1 MQLAVPPKKKIK
13 ALEELQVPSI
23 PSLDVSFCDDE
34 ALPPGIIFT
43 DINQKKWRLGKPVG
57 RGSFGRIYLASDEID
72 KEVLKVNAQYV
83 VKIEPHTNGPLFVE
97 IHCLKRTAKAEK
109 LKEWR
114 RENKQKRL
122 GMPVYIASGSFTDE
136 TSGTKYRFLVLPRY
150 DVDLHKIISLTKVLD
165 VKHVLIL
172 AIQILDVLEYL
183 HNEGYTHSDIKSSNL
198 MLGYDRKVPVVKL
211 SPPFQKD
218 LSVKH
223 RKSKPGKSR
232 PSNYYIDEDFIIK
245 DYKSPTSSEDENE
258 KRLANVKKKLRKIL
272 TDKDSRNAHRHHAFN
287 LRQLSNYANYEDLN
301 SSVCS
306 DQSYQKL
313 IDDFGH
319 KNVIQT
325 TKQFQQSVKNAQTS
339 SDDIYKEAIA
349 SQSAG
354 QIYLLD
360 YGLASKFLDSEGN
373 HKDFGM
379 DARKAHDGTLE
390 YSSRDSHIGAHS
402 RRSDLETLGYNLLEW
417 LTGTLPWKTPE
428 VLAEPDLVHALKK
441 NYMSDIKL
449 LLKTCFKTEFY
460 PPFMEKYLQYITGL
474 DFKEKPDYDYCRS
487 LFQSELLKNGNK
499 VMTLNFMEVLKPNA
513 NRSKQHHANRFGRK
527 NTPPNFVA
535 LNGIRKACERE
546 NVFSLENDL
555 KLELLRQTLNNSSD
569 GVRKPCA
576 SRNFFV
582 SDADLVARL
591 KKSLIPHG
599 VFGKKLSPKNLR
611 SKQKTVKKRRG
622 VRKHRNS
629 IGKFGNFMG
638 SARQFSWAEILA
650 QNPEHIIRK
659 ERNATTDEDD
669 DDTCKYR
676 IRKLSNASS
685 ECSESSMQSPLL
697 QKDYLK
703 DLNPTDAM
711 KEVINLLKNKVSR
724 KQTKEFE
731 KTTEN
736 FPGYTPAMIKV
747 HKMKEKRE
755 AKEKLEAMKLNSPKK
770 EVQTKRCTRSMKTGV
785 AKKVPEPSTRVTRK
799 KASMDSVNTNESITS
814 NKSSDKSKSKTKKI
828 GIEKEVKF
836 VEEPKPAQTPQK
848 PQKKS
853 KRSSRKSVYLPNRR
867 CLRSSRRIK

>member
-1 MQLAVPPKKKIK
+1 MFFSV
-13 ALEELQVPSI
+13 
-23 PSLDVSFCDDE
+23 
-34 ALPPGIIFT
+34 
-43 DINQKKWRLGKPVG
+43 R
-57 RGSFGRIYLASDEID
+57 
-72 KEVLKVNAQYV
+72 
-83 VKIEPHTNGPLFVE
+83 
-97 IHCLKRTAKAEK
+97 
-109 LKEWR
+109 EWH

-136 TSGTKYRFLVLPRY
+136 NSGTKYRFLVLPRY
-150 DVDLHKIISLTKVLD
+150 DVDLHKIISFTKILD

-183 HNEGYTHSDIKSSNL
+183 HHEGYTHSDIKSSNL
-198 MLGYDRKVPVVKL
+198 MLGYDRKVPIVKL
-211 SPPFQKD
+211 TPPFRKD

-223 RKSKPGKSR
+223 RKSKPEKPRST
-232 PSNYYIDEDFIIK
+232 SNYYIDEDFIMK

-258 KRLANVKKKLRKIL
+258 KRLASVKKKLRKIL
-272 TDKDSRNAHRHHAFN
+272 TDKHSRSENRHHAFN
-287 LRQLSNYANYEDLN
+287 LRQLSSYANYEDLN

-313 IDDFGH
+313 IDDFGN

-325 TKQFQQSVKNAQTS
+325 TKQFQQSKVNNAQL
-339 SDDIYKEAIA
+339 SDGIYKEAIA

-417 LTGTLPWKTPE
+417 LTGTLPWKTAE

-449 LLKTCFKTEFY
+449 LLKTCFKTAFY
-460 PPFMEKYLQYITGL
+460 PPFMERYLQYITTL
-474 DFKEKPDYDYCRS
+474 DFKEKPDYDFCRS
-487 LFQSELLKNGNK
+487 LFQSELLKSGNK
-499 VMTLNFMEVLKPNA
+499 TATLNFMEVLKPNA
-513 NRSKQHHANRFGRK
+513 NRTKLHPGNRFGRK
-527 NTPPNFVA
+527 NTPPNFLA

-546 NVFSLENDL
+546 NVFSLESDL
-555 KLELLRQTLNNSSD
+555 KLELLRQSLNTSSD

-611 SKQKTVKKRRG
+611 SKKKTVQKRRG
-622 VRKHRNS
+622 VRRHRNS

-659 ERNATTDEDD
+659 ERNAVTDEDD

-676 IRKLSNASS
+676 IRKLSNVSS
-685 ECSESSMQSPLL
+685 ECSESNIQSPLL
-697 QKDYLK
+697 QKDYLQ

-711 KEVINLLKNKVSR
+711 KEVINLLKKKISKR
-724 KQTKEFE
+724 HTKPPEE
-731 KTTEN
+731 TTN
-736 FPGYTPAMIKV
+736 TCPGYTPAMMKIK
-747 HKMKEKRE
+747 KIKEKRE
-755 AKEKLEAMKLNSPKK
+755 AKEKLEALKQNSPKK
-770 EVQTKRCTRSMKTGV
+770 EVQIPRCTRSMKNKTV
-785 AKKVPEPSTRVTRK
+785 KKVPEPSTRVTRQ
-799 KASMDSVNTNESITS
+799 KASLESEKTEIAVAT
-814 NKSSDKSKSKTKKI
+814 KSSIRSKSKNKKVASK
-828 GIEKEVKF
+828 KEVKI
-836 VEEPKPAQTPQK
+836 VEEPKPTPQK
-848 PQKKS
+848 PTKS
-853 KRSSRKSVYLPNRR
+853 KSINKLIWRGGVNLVLSLAQY
-867 CLRSSRRIK
+867 C